1 MAGYSLLKR
10 IRDPALAAPRR
21 IVTDLEVRAS
31 VLDNLRAMFA
41 TRVGSALTCPDYGIV
56 SVTDIVHSCPDAIE
70 DILRSIRHSIRTYE
84 PRLVLPVVRYVDGDA
99 SRGLTIRF
107 EISGQLVNGERRTA
121 VRFESV
127 IDATRTVRVE

>member
-1 MAGYSLLKR
+1 
-10 IRDPALAAPRR
+10 
-21 IVTDLEVRAS
+21 
-31 VLDNLRAMFA
+31 
-41 TRVGSALTCPDYGIV
+41 
-56 SVTDIVHSCPDAIE
+56 
-70 DILRSIRHSIRTYE
+70 
-84 PRLVLPVVRYVDGDA
+84 LPVVRYVDGDA